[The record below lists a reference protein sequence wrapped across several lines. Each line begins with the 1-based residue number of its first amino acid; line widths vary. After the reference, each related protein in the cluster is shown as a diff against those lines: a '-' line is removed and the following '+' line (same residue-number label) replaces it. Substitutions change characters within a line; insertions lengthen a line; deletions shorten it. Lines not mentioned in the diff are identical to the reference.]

1 MSYWDIFQS
10 LLNQL
15 AHEDVLLLARTQW
28 LVVSQFLLLLVYV
41 LVDKGKLPADQR
53 LNHHRML
60 SILGL
65 VSTIFIL
72 GAILAAVKLFVE
84 LRTDMFKLMAEHP
97 GLPMRK
103 LDPTGIGAGL
113 LCPILLSLS
122 LVFTWSRLTF
132 SNRRDAVLMTAAA
145 SLLSLFV
152 IALAHEISPGLFRTL
167 FLGSS
172 LTAGVGFLTAAIW
185 LGVRSLS
192 NSPST

>member
-1 MSYWDIFQS
+1 VSYWDIFQS
-10 LLNQL
+10 LLSQL
-15 AHEDVLLLARTQW
+15 AHEDDLLLARTQW

-53 LNHHRML
+53 LNHHRMI

-65 VSTIFIL
+65 VSTVFIL

-103 LDPTGIGAGL
+103 LGRTGIGAGL

-152 IALAHEISPGLFRTL
+152 IALAHEISPGVFRTM

-172 LTAGVGFLTAAIW
+172 FIAGIGFLIAAIW